1 MDAEEIRNYAL
12 SKPEAW
18 EDTPF
23 GEGNLVFKFREKMFL
38 LLSLD
43 SSPVT
48 FNVKCDPLRAVSLR
62 EQYDAVQPG
71 YHMNKKHWNTITVD
85 GTLGSSLLKEMIDH
99 SFELIGG
106 RQTRKKK

>member
-23 GEGNLVFKFREKMFL
+23 GPNNLVFKYGGKMFL

-48 FNVKCDPLRAVSLR
+48 INAKCEPARAIALR
-62 EQYDAVQPG
+62 ERYEAIQPG
-71 YHMNKKHWNTITVD
+71 YHMNKMHWNTITVD
-85 GTLGSSLLKEMIDH
+85 GTLGRDLLKEMIDH
-99 SFELIGG
+99 SYELVAGKQIGG
-106 RQTRKKK
+106 RK